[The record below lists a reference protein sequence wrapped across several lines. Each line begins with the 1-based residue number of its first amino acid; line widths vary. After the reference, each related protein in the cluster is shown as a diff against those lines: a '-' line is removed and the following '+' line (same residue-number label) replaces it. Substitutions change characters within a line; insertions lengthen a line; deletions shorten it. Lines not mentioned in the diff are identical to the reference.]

1 MLKSETRVKGGVEGR
16 VLKSETR
23 GCRQKGAEVRDK
35 RVKGG
40 VERRV
45 LKSEMKG
52 LRSVLDKSSQ

>member
-1 MLKSETRVKGGVEGR
+1 M
-16 VLKSETR
+16 LKSETR